1 VKWTLFDRGEPVESG
16 EVYEEFQEFPEQ
28 AAWDVLYARAYLRMC
43 RVPDLGDMYVE
54 IEHDALLIAMANAR
68 DWY

>member
-1 VKWTLFDRGEPVESG
+1 MRWILYDGGEEVESRDLD
-16 EVYEEFQEFPEQ
+16 EDEMPFPEQ
-28 AAWDVLYARAYLRMC
+28 TAWDVLVGTAYLRQC